1 MFPVARR
8 GLFALAR
15 RAHQARVSRA
25 LPRALGGRVDRLP
38 KRGHRQDAESP
49 AADEVGEGRAGQS
62 GTSADREVDVV
73 TDVEAENAR
82 LAAASDVAGAGTA
95 AGRAPRRSGWWR
107 ALLSAVCIV
116 LAGVLLPVSIVAAW
130 SRAQLVDESQF
141 VATLAPLAH
150 DPQVQGLVID
160 QTTGA
165 IDEKVNYDQITG
177 NVIDGIA
184 GLGLP

>member
-73 TDVEAENAR
+73 TDVELDKSAQLEQRVRDLEAENAR
-82 LAAASDVAGAGTA
+82 LAAESNVAGAGTA

-116 LAGVLLPVSIVAAW
+116 LAAVVLPLSIVAAW
-130 SRAQLVDESQF
+130 ARAELVDESPRVSQF
-141 VATLAPLAH
+141 CGCCQARRS
-150 DPQVQGLVID
+150 
-160 QTTGA
+160 
-165 IDEKVNYDQITG
+165 
-177 NVIDGIA
+177 
-184 GLGLP
+184 

>member
-73 TDVEAENAR
+73 TDVELDKSAHLEQRVRDLEAENAR

-95 AGRAPRRSGWWR
+95 AGR
-107 ALLSAVCIV
+107 
-116 LAGVLLPVSIVAAW
+116 
-130 SRAQLVDESQF
+130 
-141 VATLAPLAH
+141 
-150 DPQVQGLVID
+150 
-160 QTTGA
+160 
-165 IDEKVNYDQITG
+165 
-177 NVIDGIA
+177 
-184 GLGLP
+184 